1 MTKEEKRA
9 YMREYYRKRKEKK
22 IKKETFEKKVT
33 ELSNLGNN
41 IIDTSIKIR
50 KVMGMLEH
58 DFKSHIEEY
67 ELLIEIKN
75 ELYTIGKTLQE

>member
-1 MTKEEKRA
+1 MTKEERRA
-9 YMREYYRKRKEKK
+9 YMKEYHRKRKENK
-22 IKKETFEKKVT
+22 IKKETLEKKVT
-33 ELSNLGNN
+33 ELSDLGNN

-50 KVMGMLEH
+50 KVMGMLER